1 MIQKKLPLIKS
12 TSSFKLHIPISVES
26 KIRHLCSVVHDV
38 EWSGTLF
45 YKATGSLDDGTF
57 EATCVDLFVM
67 DIGSSGYTEFKE
79 SADVI
84 TYRIDNDLLGEDI
97 MEGLIHSHNNM
108 STFFSTTDQSTL
120 TEEGTNANHFLSLIV
135 NNAGTYT
142 AGITRRVTT
151 ECKAEA
157 HIKFTETKYY
167 NTYGDKKIILAQD
180 ATREEDKEEIRNSE
194 VIEWFNLEII
204 KEEAPNN
211 FNDID
216 TRLAEIRK
224 NKRTYTP
231 GKYFQQ
237 TPSKPGEAGKASQIG
252 NTVRYPAYNYSQSK
266 YPYNG
271 GYPNW
276 GDDYDDDYTGS
287 LFPNYPQSS
296 KEEKKE
302 EVKEVKE
309 VKATDEFPLCLQ
321 ESFDENL
328 INQLCVQLL
337 TGSIIVNEKSIVLED
352 WVKKMDAIYEKRFG
366 LLDVDEHP
374 TADKDIIID
383 NNARLESWIE
393 AQVEFLIYTKDE
405 ALINRLNLTLADGD
419 GLFDEADTAEICAFD
434 MYQVL
439 YSLPAS
445 YVKEVMMK
453 TLETYIPNGAF
464 DYTTFE

>member
-1 MIQKKLPLIKS
+1 M
-12 TSSFKLHIPISVES
+12 
-26 KIRHLCSVVHDV
+26 
-38 EWSGTLF
+38 
-45 YKATGSLDDGTF
+45 
-57 EATCVDLFVM
+57 
-67 DIGSSGYTEFKE
+67 
-79 SADVI
+79 
-84 TYRIDNDLLGEDI
+84 
-97 MEGLIHSHNNM
+97 
-108 STFFSTTDQSTL
+108 TFFSGTDQSTL
-120 TEEGTNANHFLSLIV
+120 VEEGTNANHFLSLIV

-157 HIKFTETKYY
+157 HIKFI
-167 NTYGDKKIILAQD
+167 KKVIIAQD
-180 ATREEDKEEIRNSE
+180 ATREEDKEEVRNSE

-204 KEEAPNN
+204 KEEAPNS
-211 FNDID
+211 FYDID

-252 NTVRYPAYNYSQSK
+252 GTIRYPAYNHTQSSHPYS
-266 YPYNG
+266 
-271 GYPNW
+271 GYHNW

-287 LFPNYPQSS
+287 LFPNYSQSS

-309 VKATDEFPLCLQ
+309 VKLVDDFPLCLQ

-352 WVKKMDAIYEKRFG
+352 WVKKMDTIYEKRFG
-366 LLDVDEHP
+366 LLDLDEHP
-374 TADKDIIID
+374 TADKDIIND
-383 NNARLESWIE
+383 NNTRLEDWIE
-393 AQVEFLIYTKDE
+393 AQIEFLVYTKDE
-405 ALINRLNLTLADGD
+405 DLIKRLNLTLADGD
-419 GLFDEADTAEICAFD
+419 NLYDESDTAEICAFD
-434 MYQVL
+434 IYQML

-453 TLETYIPNGAF
+453 ILEKYIPNGAF

>member
-1 MIQKKLPLIKS
+1 MTVKKLPLVKAS
-12 TSSFKLHIPISVES
+12 SSFKLHIPSKVEA

-45 YKATGSLDDGTF
+45 YKTTGSLDDGTF

-84 TYRIDNDLLGEDI
+84 SYRIDNNLLEDGI
-97 MEGLIHSHNNM
+97 MEGLIHSHAGFA
-108 STFFSTTDQSTL
+108 TFFSGTDQSTL
-120 TEEGTNANHFLSLIV
+120 VEEGTNANHFLSLIV

-151 ECKAEA
+151 ECKVEA

-167 NTYGDKKIILAQD
+167 NTYGDNKVILAQD
-180 ATREEDKEEIRNSE
+180 ATREEDKEEVKSGE
-194 VIEWFNLEII
+194 VIEWFNLEIV

-216 TRLAEIRK
+216 ARLTEIRK
-224 NKRTYTP
+224 SKKTYTP
-231 GKYFQQ
+231 SKYFQQ
-237 TPSKPGEAGKASQIG
+237 TPSKPGEAGKASQTG
-252 NTVRYPAYNYSQSK
+252 SAVRYPSYNYAQSR
-266 YPYNG
+266 YPYNT
-271 GYPNW
+271 GYPSL

-296 KEEKKE
+296 KEEKKK

-309 VKATDEFPLCLQ
+309 IKEEDKFPLCLQ

-352 WVKKMDAIYEKRFG
+352 WVKKMDTIYEKRFG
-366 LLDVDEHP
+366 LLDADEHP
-374 TADKDIIID
+374 ATDEKVITD
-383 NNARLESWIE
+383 NNSNLETWIE
-393 AQVEFLIYTKDE
+393 SMIEFLVYTKDE
-405 ALINRLNLTLADGD
+405 NLINRLNLTLADGD
-419 GLFDEADTAEICAFD
+419 NLFDESDTAEICAFD

-445 YVKEVMMK
+445 YVKEKIMNA
-453 TLETYIPNGAF
+453 LIGYIPDGAF
-464 DYTTFE
+464 EYTTFE